1 MTPADSR
8 KIRDYLAAVKAVRL
22 PDLQSGD
29 ASDRLAHLRGRV
41 LGELHLF
48 ATEGEGDIAETL
60 TVEQAE
66 AKRYISVTTPQPK
79 HSGFILAVAE
89 DMKRGGIP
97 FAFVQE
103 NPTAPEFVSIW
114 RRP

>member
-1 MTPADSR
+1 MTSADSR

-29 ASDRLAHLRGRV
+29 AADRLAHLR
-41 LGELHLF
+41 LNALANLNLL

-66 AKRYISVTTPQPK
+66 AKRYVSVTTPQPK

-89 DMKRGGIP
+89 DMKRGNIP
-97 FAFVQE
+97 FAFVTE

>member
-1 MTPADSR
+1 MTAADSR

-29 ASDRLAHLRGRV
+29 ASDRLAHTRLQA
-41 LGELHLF
+41 LSYLNLL

-60 TVEQAE
+60 TVEQAA
-66 AKRYISVTTPQPK
+66 AKRYVSVTTPQPK

-97 FAFVQE
+97 FAFVAE

>member
-1 MTPADSR
+1 MTAADAR
-8 KIRDYLAAVKAVRL
+8 KTRDYLAAVRAVRL

-29 ASDRLAHLRGRV
+29 AGDRLAHLRDRA
-41 LGELHLF
+41 LGELNLL

-60 TVEQAE
+60 TVAQAN
-66 AKRYISVTTPQPK
+66 AKRYMSITAPQPK

-97 FAFVQE
+97 FAFVTE